1 MADLKHIGRIK
12 DSRRK
17 VAVVFRTLPDDPN
30 SCLVC
35 QTEQLKDD
43 DHDLLIKLIE
53 SNAGQ
58 NAGELAD
65 AMQRT
70 PLTDGSIMLAR
81 FHTAGHFTKISTSE
95 IEMTPNTTTTL
106 SLSELNETIAQQKG
120 VQVKDLAVGGSSV
133 EEVGSVSDISKP
145 ASANRMATN
154 DDATGTK
161 EKALSDDDLAS
172 KMRKDADSLFKEAT
186 ELRKQADK
194 LSPSKKASSRGKA

>member
-12 DSRRK
+12 DTKRK
-17 VAVVFRTLPDDPN
+17 VAVVFRTLPDEPE

-35 QTEQLKDD
+35 PTETLRDE

-58 NAGELAD
+58 NAEELAD

-70 PLTDGSIMLAR
+70 PLGDGSIMLAR
-81 FHTAGHFTKISTSE
+81 FHTGGFLTKVSTSN

-106 SLSELNETIAQQKG
+106 SLDELNETIAQQKG

-133 EEVGSVSDISKP
+133 EEVGSVTDQSTAP
-145 ASANRMATN
+145 APKMATN
-154 DDATGTK
+154 DDATTTK
-161 EKALSDDDLAS
+161 EQALSDVDLAN

-194 LSPSKKASSRGKA
+194 LSPSKKAGSRGKA

>member
-106 SLSELNETIAQQKG
+106 SLSELNETIAKQKG

-133 EEVGSVSDISKP
+133 EEVGSVSDI
-145 ASANRMATN
+145 T
-154 DDATGTK
+154 
-161 EKALSDDDLAS
+161 AL
-172 KMRKDADSLFKEAT
+172 
-186 ELRKQADK
+186 
-194 LSPSKKASSRGKA
+194 

>member
-12 DSRRK
+12 NSRRK
-17 VAVVFRTLPDDPN
+17 VAVVFRTLPDDPD

-35 QTEQLKDD
+35 QTETLRDE

-58 NAGELAD
+58 NAVELAD

-70 PLTDGSIMLAR
+70 PLGDGSIMLAR
-81 FHTAGHFTKISTSE
+81 FHTAGHLTKISTAD

-106 SLSELNETIAQQKG
+106 SLNELNETIAQQKG
-120 VQVKDLAVGGSSV
+120 VAVKDLAVGGSSI
-133 EEVGSVSDISKP
+133 EEVGSVTDISKP
-145 ASANRMATN
+145 APKMATN
-154 DDATGTK
+154 DDATSTK
-161 EKALSDDDLAS
+161 EQALSDDDLAN

-194 LSPSKKASSRGKA
+194 LSPSKKAGSRGKA